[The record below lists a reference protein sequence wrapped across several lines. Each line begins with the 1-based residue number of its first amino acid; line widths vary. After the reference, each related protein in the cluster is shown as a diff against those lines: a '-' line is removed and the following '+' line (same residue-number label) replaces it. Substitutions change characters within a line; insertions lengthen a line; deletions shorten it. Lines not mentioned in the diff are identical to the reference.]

1 MGSNVVSNI
10 HSVHTKNT
18 AGGVL
23 RNSKDR
29 TPKTRHVGRMRMES
43 DNEEIGPI
51 AKQETYKCINFVSL
65 QKVGY
70 RCDALA

>member
-1 MGSNVVSNI
+1 
-10 HSVHTKNT
+10 
-18 AGGVL
+18 
-23 RNSKDR
+23 
-29 TPKTRHVGRMRMES
+29 MRMES